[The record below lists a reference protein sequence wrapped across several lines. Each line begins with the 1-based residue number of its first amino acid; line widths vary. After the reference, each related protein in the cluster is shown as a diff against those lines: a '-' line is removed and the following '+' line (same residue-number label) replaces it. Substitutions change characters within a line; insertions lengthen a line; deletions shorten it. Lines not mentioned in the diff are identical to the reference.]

1 MFRTKPSF
9 GDLIAAVAV
18 LLIAVLLIWHPW
30 QGRADGEI
38 LVIVTPD
45 ETIEYTLSENRT
57 IELESRGIH
66 LCIEIADGKAF
77 VRESDCPDGVCV
89 ASASISRT
97 GETILCA
104 PAGVSLTVKG
114 GDGDVDF
121 VAG

>member
-45 ETIEYTLSENRT
+45 ETIEYALSENRT

-66 LCIEIADGKAF
+66 LCIEIVDGKAF

-89 ASASISRT
+89 ASASISKT

-114 GDGDVDF
+114 GEGDVDF

>member
-1 MFRTKPSF
+1 MFRTKFGF

-18 LLIAVLLIWHPW
+18 LFVAVLLLWHPW
-30 QGRADGEI
+30 QKKDVGET

-45 ETIEYTLSENRT
+45 ETMEYSLSENRT
-57 IELESRGIH
+57 IEIESRGVH
-66 LCIEIADGKAF
+66 LCIEIADGKAS
-77 VRESDCPDGVCV
+77 VSKSDCPDGVCV
-89 ASASISRT
+89 ASASISKT

-104 PAGVSLTVKG
+104 PAGVSLVVKG

>member
-1 MFRTKPSF
+1 MFRTKPSL

-18 LLIAVLLIWHPW
+18 LLVAALLIWHPW
-30 QGRADGEI
+30 QGRVDGEI

-45 ETIEYTLSENRT
+45 ETIEYALSENHT
-57 IELESRGIH
+57 LEIESRGVH

-97 GETILCA
+97 GETIICA
-104 PAGVSLTVKG
+104 PAGVSITVKG

>member
-1 MFRTKPSF
+1 MFRTKFGF

-18 LLIAVLLIWHPW
+18 LFVAVLLLWHPW
-30 QGRADGEI
+30 QKKDVGET

-45 ETIEYTLSENRT
+45 ETMEYSLSENRT
-57 IELESRGIH
+57 IEIESRGVH
-66 LCIEIADGKAF
+66 LCIEIADGKAS
-77 VRESDCPDGVCV
+77 VSESDCPDGVCV

-104 PAGVSLTVKG
+104 PAGVSLVVKG

>member
-18 LLIAVLLIWHPW
+18 LLIAVLLVWHPW

-45 ETIEYTLSENRT
+45 ETIEYALSENRT

-66 LCIEIADGKAF
+66 LCIEIVDGKAF
-77 VRESDCPDGVCV
+77 VRESNCPDGVCV

-104 PAGVSLTVKG
+104 PAGVSLMVKG